1 MIGNKIVEGGNLVR
15 FLLKIGVVCENYIVG
30 FSFSF
35 IKKMEGFRI
44 FVRYVVSVSVRRFV
58 DFIFC
63 SILVVVF
70 CLS

>member
-35 IKKMEGFRI
+35 IKKMEGNYWKD
-44 FVRYVVSVSVRRFV
+44 FVFSFV
-58 DFIFC
+58 TWLALALDVLL
-63 SILVVVF
+63 ILYFVVF
-70 CLS
+70 